1 MKTLKNPLKSQQA
14 DIIILVSLWCLSIV
28 RDRLWIHLDR
38 AIPAWDQTHHLTGT
52 LNYFQALQNPA
63 FLSGEWWQNL
73 WMLSS
78 KNPPLTY
85 ILGAGIQ
92 GIFGRGEDQA
102 LWLMPLF
109 SAILVITVYH
119 LGNFLFERPVGL
131 FAGIIVLI
139 IPGLYRYPLQFLLD
153 YPLTTIVIAAF
164 ASLVFWQEAKTPQ
177 KQWQWA
183 IVWGICLG
191 CAFMIK
197 QGALFFLFF
206 PLIILNGHN
215 LIRRRWRRIAQAIIA
230 FILAGIILIPWY
242 STNWIYVIGNYQQGI
257 VQAGAK
263 EGDPTWQTLAGW
275 WYYPARLADTFT
287 LPLIVVAVGGIL
299 LYCWRKA
306 EVSGGKWG
314 YIAIYLL
321 PAYIIATIFANKDIR
336 YIMPAFPMLA
346 IVLAWGLTLWP
357 QKWRIVRWGIV
368 AVVSFLMLVN
378 LFPVGITWGVAT
390 PFYPYQQSAYPHPE
404 VVAAITKA
412 TPHLRA
418 NVGVMPSTGQLNH
431 NNFNYYGALADF
443 QVYGREVGVR
453 ERNLIQ
459 DARSLDWYITKTGN
473 LGAVGEIQT
482 QMIQRLESDADLTLY
497 RTWELPDNSLLKLYH
512 RTNAPIQVEATQIQ
526 SDRVQLN
533 TVIIPDIA
541 PPGQPLPVTYEWTG
555 NWDDLQA
562 GVVLLTWQS
571 TAHPNAQWWHD
582 RGLGNGRLY
591 GKLSGSAKI
600 REQVATLPPADLPPG
615 QYALEATYLNRE
627 TGETYPLEVGDVT
640 VTIAPD
646 APAVAAPEVDL
657 VTQLRQLA
665 AQLPQGIEAL
675 TPVFDEIG
683 RINQYDPVQDY
694 VQQGE
699 VALRYRL
706 QQNPKNTDAAYALA
720 FTQILQEDARGA
732 IAALQT
738 VTQLDPENPFA
749 HAYLAFVYLYTGQP
763 HAAEI
768 ALKPALARRPDLLE
782 FKALAGLSALMQ
794 GKVSQAWG
802 ILSPLWSEI

>member
-1 MKTLKNPLKSQQA
+1 MKYSANPLKSQNA
-14 DIIILVSLWCLSIV
+14 DFIILLIVWCLSIV
-28 RDRLWIHLDR
+28 RDRVWIYLDR

-63 FLSGEWWQNL
+63 LLSGEWWRNL

-85 ILGAGIQ
+85 ILGAGVQ
-92 GIFGRGEDQA
+92 AFFGRGEDQA

-109 SAILVITVYH
+109 SAVLVITIYY
-119 LGNFLFERPVGL
+119 LGNFLFQRPVGL
-131 FAGIIVLI
+131 FAGILI
-139 IPGLYRYPLQFLLD
+139 LVIPGLYRYQLQFLLD
-153 YPLTTIVIAAF
+153 YPLTTIVVAAF
-164 ASLVFWQEAKTPQ
+164 ASLVFWQEAKIPK

-183 IVWGICLG
+183 IILGICLG

-206 PLIILNGHN
+206 PLIILNSNN
-215 LIRRRWRRIAQAIIA
+215 LIRRRWRRIAQAIIT

-287 LPLIVVAVGGIL
+287 LPLILVAVVGIL
-299 LYCWRKA
+299 LYSWRK
-306 EVSGGKWG
+306 SNTFSRKWG
-314 YIAIYLL
+314 YIALYLL
-321 PAYIIATIFANKDIR
+321 PAYIIATLFANKDIR
-336 YIMPAFPMLA
+336 YIMPAFPVLA
-346 IVLAWGLTLWP
+346 IVIAWGLTIWP
-357 QKWRIVRWGIV
+357 QKWRSVRWGMI
-368 AVVSFLMLVN
+368 AITSILMVVN
-378 LFPVGITWGVAT
+378 LFPLGISWGVANS
-390 PFYPYQQSAYPHPE
+390 FYPYQLKTYPHSA
-404 VVAAITKA
+404 VVAAITDA
-412 TPHLRA
+412 TPHLQA

-459 DARSLDWYITKTGN
+459 DARSLDWYITKTGD
-473 LGAVGEIQT
+473 LGAVGDIQT
-482 QMIQRLESDADLTLY
+482 QMIQRIENDRDLTLH
-497 RTWELPDNSLLKLYH
+497 RTWELPDNSLVKLYH
-512 RTNAPIQVEATQIQ
+512 RANPPIQVEATQTPG
-526 SDRVQLN
+526 DRVQLN
-533 TVIIPDIA
+533 KVIIPDIA

-555 NWDDLQA
+555 NWEELKA
-562 GVVLLTWQS
+562 GIVLLTWKS
-571 TAHPNAQWWHD
+571 TANPTAQWWHD

-591 GKLSGSAKI
+591 GKLPSSAKL

-627 TGETYPLEVGDVT
+627 TGETYGIEVGDVT
-640 VTIAPD
+640 VEIAPD
-646 APAVAAPEVDL
+646 APAVAAPEIDL

-665 AQLPQGIEAL
+665 TQLPQGIEAL
-675 TPVFDEIG
+675 TPIFDEIG

-694 VQQGE
+694 VRQAE

-706 QQNPKNTDAAYALA
+706 QQNPKNVNTAYALA
-720 FTQILQEDARGA
+720 FTQILQENARGA

-763 HAAEI
+763 QAAET
-768 ALKPALARRPDLLE
+768 ALQPALARRPDLLE

-794 GKVSQAWG
+794 GKLTQAWD
-802 ILSPLWSEI
+802 ILSPLWSEV